1 MQPKRLK
8 FKSELIQPILRG
20 EKSATWRL
28 NDDKNLAVDD
38 LLQLVDK
45 HTGETFAVAQIDE
58 ILSKRI
64 GDLTDADKAGH
75 EPFESDEAMYAEFKK
90 YYGEGVGPSSVV
102 KIVRYHLLNDEQKG
116 DYEALGMALSGN
128 GNKEVKLYT
137 DGGSRGNPGPSA
149 LGYVIIG
156 MDGVQLAEGGR
167 YLGITTNNQAEYQA
181 VKSGLEEAR
190 KLGARTVW
198 VYLDS
203 LLVVNQMK
211 GIFKIKNRDL
221 WPIHEAIR
229 ELVKNFESVSFTHI
243 PRELNRAADAMVN
256 KTLDENA
263 SKS

>member
-8 FKSELIQPILRG
+8 FKSELIAPILDG
-20 EKSATWRL
+20 QKSATWRL

-38 LLQLVDK
+38 ILQLVDAR
-45 HTGETFAVAQIDE
+45 TGEVFAVAQIDE
-58 ILSKRI
+58 VLSKRI
-64 GDLTDADKAGH
+64 GELTESDKLGH
-75 EPFESDEAMYAEFKK
+75 EPFESDEAMYTEFKK
-90 YYGEGVGPSSVV
+90 YYGDAVGPSSVV
-102 KIVRYHLLNDEQKG
+102 KIVRFRLLNEEQKG
-116 DYEALGMALSGN
+116 DFEALGMALSGN

-149 LGYVIIG
+149 LGFVIVA
-156 MDGVQLAEGGR
+156 MDGSTLAEGGR

-181 VKSGLEEAR
+181 VKTGLEEAQ

-198 VYLDS
+198 IYMDS

-229 ELVKNFESVSFTHI
+229 ELIKNFESVSFTHI

-256 KTLDENA
+256 KTLDEHAQN
-263 SKS
+263 

>member
-1 MQPKRLK
+1 MHPKRLK
-8 FKSELIQPILRG
+8 FKRELVQPILSG

-28 NDDKNLAVDD
+28 NDDKNLQVDD
-38 LLQLVDK
+38 IIQLVDAQ
-45 HTGETFAVAQIDE
+45 TGDTFAIAQIDE

-64 GDLTDADKAGH
+64 GELTDIDKAGH

-90 YYGEGVGPSSVV
+90 YYGEAVGPSSVV
-102 KIVRYHLLNDEQKG
+102 KIIRFRLLSEEQKG
-116 DYEALGMALSGN
+116 DYEALGMALSGDE
-128 GNKEVKLYT
+128 NKEVKLFT

-149 LGYVIIG
+149 LGYVILN
-156 MDGVQLAEGGR
+156 MEGVTIAEGGR

-181 VKSGLEEAR
+181 VKTGLEEAK
-190 KLGARTVW
+190 KLGARTVGIFM
-198 VYLDS
+198 DS

-229 ELVKNFESVSFTHI
+229 ELVKSFDSVSFTHI
-243 PRELNRAADAMVN
+243 PRELNRAADAQVN

-263 SKS
+263 TK